1 MSIDSESMAPP
12 VKTKPA
18 RGLDQGWSRA
28 GAHNIAGVSFQV
40 AVTARLLVGALT
52 GGLPLTRAT
61 PEGFEDIDVELRDG
75 ARVLV
80 QVKERSPSARFGRS
94 HLADAIRQ
102 KKTLLTNDASRR
114 FALVTDAAL
123 GGGISPTGWSRSVT
137 EGLDPAVVDRL
148 ATRLVSDF
156 SDPVGVLARTHVV
169 HMEWSV
175 VERTRHELAEIVGSE
190 PSIAALVYAR
200 LIEQITEVAVRQ
212 RSATPDTAQSIT
224 PSDLEA
230 LATRVL
236 ESVDVESLH
245 EAVRMGIVEPVD
257 FGARANLTVHEFLAG
272 VDVIPAHVAADLD
285 LPRPREI
292 QALTDALG
300 EQQSALLTGPSGS
313 GKSALMWRA
322 VKTLSGRTRPYRLLR
337 LLPEDV
343 PTLARWLRLQH
354 PSEHYPLLLCADN
367 LGRPGSAGWTEFARE
382 ISGMPGVLLL
392 GACREEDYR
401 PDLAVGRTTIVDP
414 TLDRELADGI
424 AAALAERGVQTVVD
438 TAEAFG
444 ASGGLLMEFLSMLLT
459 GRRLRQVVEEQVAAR
474 LSEDRRTERD
484 ILRYVTTAHSAGV
497 AIPAETLE
505 LLVPGIDL
513 IPALAVL
520 DREHLVIAQG
530 GSRWLGLHE
539 LRSAVAR
546 DYLHQFPPP
555 AAASTL
561 RQLVENLPV
570 EDACRIIEE
579 YARLDAD
586 LVPVAEA
593 VSGILHS
600 PDTRASDCAQLV
612 ASLAMADAFRHAR
625 ACIQIVEAHRPR
637 NLDPWTALFLAYSQ
651 RFSGV
656 SFDSLVGIGPGL
668 AQLTELAAVLPPR
681 PASLRDRCLLDLSPH
696 EVGNIALR
704 GTVNEAVAWLES
716 LEGSDAGQVA
726 AAEQIWTHFDGAP
739 LDASTRL
746 AATLRTLVPT
756 EDAERLGEVLGS
768 LHERTQRLAA
778 EVPDC
783 VGADTKYEPD
793 GRVVSLRLLVPED
806 EATLHELS
814 VETCR
819 LILSSC
825 SEAEF
830 AEVIVLTPGGDRYSV
845 GDYEEGYKRIPRA
858 NLPRAPQT
866 IGNANVLR
874 AARLLLASRYW
885 TQPLRALAEASQNL
899 LALEDSAVRWLI
911 DPHHNKRRRREAAQH
926 IDSLVAKLAAQP
938 GEPVG
943 HDDTRGDSKASDAL
957 REALTVLRDI
967 AVIGPLA
974 DRQWLALASRC
985 REAVKRLRAAR
996 LADLPRLS
1004 TVGEPLP
1011 DALDEMLTLLADL
1024 LFVYAEGRRTTSKPI
1039 RKSGSESWPDV
1050 ARRLVR
1056 AAAGSG
1062 YEAEREALE
1071 EALGA
1076 PAAWELRRVDHADM
1090 RSAQLLADRW
1100 VVIIA
1105 AESDDPAPLEFADRL
1120 APELAEQLAFR
1131 TFVVFGTGGR
1141 ILPLNALKLGTSQFW
1156 PVEEKELL
1164 TIALGLGAEI
1174 LDSVHLKMWDAF
1186 VTELVRASR
1195 AAALRRL
1202 RAKAGLVG
1210 DEQAFRARYQSAC
1223 RALEACHPDL
1233 HDEATRLL
1241 GRVEREP
1248 SSDRQTLAGEAYR
1261 SITHAESG
1269 EEMDVLA
1276 ALRVVALS
1284 NDLNGH

>member
-1 MSIDSESMAPP
+1 MATP
-12 VKTKPA
+12 VTTNPQ
-18 RGLDQGWSRA
+18 RGVDHGWSRA
-28 GAHNIAGVSFQV
+28 GAHNIAGVSFQI
-40 AVTARLLVGALT
+40 AVTARLLAGALT

-80 QVKERSPSARFGRS
+80 QVKDRSPSAHFGHS

-114 FALVTDAAL
+114 FTLVTNAAL
-123 GGGISPTGWSRSVT
+123 GGGLSPTGWSLTVT

-148 ATRLVSDF
+148 AKHLVPDF
-156 SDPVGVLARTHVV
+156 SDPAGVLARTHVV
-169 HMEWSV
+169 HMQWSV
-175 VERTRHELAEIVGSE
+175 VERTRLELAEIVGSE

-200 LIEQITEVAVRQ
+200 LIERITDVAVRQ

-257 FGARANLTVHEFLAG
+257 FGAPANLTVHEFLAG
-272 VDVIPAHVAADLD
+272 VDVMPAHVAADLD

-322 VKTLSGRTRPYRLLR
+322 AKTLSGRTRPYRLLR

-343 PTLARWLRLQH
+343 PPLARWLRLQH

-367 LGRPGSAGWTEFARE
+367 LGRPASAGWTEIARE
-382 ISGMPGVLLL
+382 FSGMPGVLLL

-401 PDLAVGRTTIVDP
+401 PELAVGRTMIVDP

-424 AAALAERGVQTVVD
+424 ATALSDRGVETVVD
-438 TAEAFG
+438 TAEAFEN
-444 ASGGLLMEFLSMLLT
+444 SDGLLMEFLSMLLT
-459 GRRLRQVVEEQVAAR
+459 GRRLKQVVEEQVAAR
-474 LSEDRRTERD
+474 LAEDRRTERE

-505 LLVPGIDL
+505 LLIPETDL
-513 IPALAVL
+513 VSALAVL
-520 DREHLVIAQG
+520 DREHLVIAEG
-530 GSRWLGLHE
+530 GNRWMGLHE

-555 AAASTL
+555 ATTSTL
-561 RQLVENLPV
+561 RRLVENLPV

-586 LVPVAEA
+586 LVPMAEA
-593 VSGILHS
+593 VSDILHS

-625 ACIQIVEAHRPR
+625 ACLQIVEAQRSR
-637 NLDPWTALFLAYSQ
+637 NLDPWTALFLAYSR
-651 RFSGV
+651 RFGGV
-656 SFDSLVGIGPGL
+656 SFDSLVEIGPGF

-716 LEGSDAGQVA
+716 LEDSDAGQVA

-739 LDASTRL
+739 LDASARL
-746 AATLRTLVPT
+746 AATLRTLAPT

-783 VGADTKYEPD
+783 IGAATKYEQD
-793 GRVVSLRLLVPED
+793 GRVVSLSLLVPAD
-806 EATLHELS
+806 DATLHDQS
-814 VETCR
+814 VQTCR
-819 LILSSC
+819 VILDLC
-825 SEAEF
+825 PEADI
-830 AEVIVLTPGGDRYSV
+830 AEVTVFTPDRDRFAIGDF
-845 GDYEEGYKRIPRA
+845 EEGYKRIPRGI
-858 NLPRAPQT
+858 PQRVPQT
-866 IGNANVLR
+866 SGNANVLR
-874 AARLLLASRYW
+874 AARILLASHYW

-911 DPHHNKRRRREAAQH
+911 DPHHNNRRRREAARH
-926 IDSLVAKLAAQP
+926 VDSLVAKLAAQP

-943 HDDTRGDSKASDAL
+943 HDDSRGDSKASDAMQ
-957 REALTVLRDI
+957 EALAALRDL

-974 DRQWLALASRC
+974 DQQWLAHAARC

-1011 DALDEMLTLLADL
+1011 EALDEMLTLLADL
-1024 LFVYAEGRRTTSKPI
+1024 LFMYAEGHRSTSKPA
-1039 RKSGSESWPDV
+1039 RRRGSETWPDV

-1056 AAAGSG
+1056 ESASDG
-1062 YEAEREALE
+1062 YEDECETLE
-1071 EALGA
+1071 KALGT
-1076 PAAWELRRVDHADM
+1076 PDSWELRRVGHTGIGST
-1090 RSAQLLADRW
+1090 RLLTDWW
-1100 VVIIA
+1100 VIIIA
-1105 AESDDPAPLEFADRL
+1105 AESDVPAPLEFADRL
-1120 APELAEQLAFR
+1120 SPELAPQLAFR
-1131 TFVVFGTGGR
+1131 TFAVFESGRR
-1141 ILPLNALKLGTSQFW
+1141 ILPLGALKLGTSQFW
-1156 PVEEKELL
+1156 PANEEELV
-1164 TIALGLGAEI
+1164 TIASGLGTEV
-1174 LDSVHLKMWDAF
+1174 LESVHLQELDAF
-1186 VTELVRASR
+1186 VTELIRASR
-1195 AAALRRL
+1195 AAALLRL
-1202 RAKAGLVG
+1202 RAEVGLIG
-1210 DEQAFRARYQSAC
+1210 NEQAFEAQYRSAC
-1223 RALEACHPDL
+1223 KAAAACLPVL

-1241 GRVEREP
+1241 ERVEREP
-1248 SSDRQTLAGEAYR
+1248 SSDRRTLAGEAYR
-1261 SITHAESG
+1261 SVTHG
-1269 EEMDVLA
+1269 ETSEDLDVLNELRIA
-1276 ALRVVALS
+1276 ALS
-1284 NDLNGH
+1284 TDLNGS

>member
-18 RGLDQGWSRA
+18 GGLDQGWSRA

-137 EGLDPAVVDRL
+137 EDLDPAVVDRL

-272 VDVIPAHVAADLD
+272 VDVMPAHVAADLD

-414 TLDRELADGI
+414 TLDRELAAGI
-424 AAALAERGVQTVVD
+424 AAALAKRGVETVVD
-438 TAEAFG
+438 TAEAFES
-444 ASGGLLMEFLSMLLT
+444 SGGLLMEFLSMLLT

-474 LSEDRRTERD
+474 LSEDRRTERE

-561 RQLVENLPV
+561 RRLVENLPV

-656 SFDSLVGIGPGL
+656 SFDSLVGLGPGL
-668 AQLTELAAVLPPR
+668 AQLTELAAVLPTR
-681 PASLRDRCLLDLSPH
+681 TASLRDKCLFDLSPH

-726 AAEQIWTHFDGAP
+726 AAEQIWTHFHGAP
-739 LDASTRL
+739 LDASARL
-746 AATLRTLVPT
+746 AATLRTLAPT
-756 EDAERLGEVLGS
+756 EDAKRLGEVLGS

-783 VGADTKYEPD
+783 IGAHTKDEPD

-825 SEAEF
+825 PEAEI

-866 IGNANVLR
+866 SGNANVLR

-885 TQPLRALAEASQNL
+885 TQPLRALAEASQNP

-911 DPHHNKRRRREAAQH
+911 DPHHNNRRRREAARH
-926 IDSLVAKLAAQP
+926 IDSLLAKLAAQP
-938 GEPVG
+938 GEPIG
-943 HDDTRGDSKASDAL
+943 HDDPGGDSKARDAMH
-957 REALTVLRDI
+957 EALAVIRDI
-967 AVIGPLA
+967 AVTGPP
-974 DRQWLALASRC
+974 DHQQWLALASRC
-985 REAVKRLRAAR
+985 REAVKRLKAAR

-1004 TVGEPLP
+1004 SVGDPLP
-1011 DALDEMLTLLADL
+1011 DKLDDMLMLLADL
-1024 LFVYAEGRRTTSKPI
+1024 LFMYAEGRRSTSKPA
-1039 RKSGSESWPDV
+1039 RRRGSESWPDV

-1056 AAAGSG
+1056 EASFNG
-1062 YEAEREALE
+1062 YEKEREALE
-1071 EALGA
+1071 AALGT
-1076 PAAWELRRVDHADM
+1076 PDSWELRRVGHTNIGST
-1090 RSAQLLADRW
+1090 RLLTDW
-1100 VVIIA
+1100 WVIIIA
-1105 AESDDPAPLEFADRL
+1105 VESAVPAPLEFADRL
-1120 APELAEQLAFR
+1120 GPHLAEQLAFR
-1131 TFVVFGTGGR
+1131 TFVVFETGRR
-1141 ILPLNALKLGTSQFW
+1141 ILPLGAQKLGTSKFW
-1156 PVEEKELL
+1156 PANEEELV
-1164 TIALGLGAEI
+1164 TIATGLGTEI
-1174 LDSVHLKMWDAF
+1174 LESVRLQTWDAF
-1186 VTELVRASR
+1186 VTELIRASR
-1195 AAALRRL
+1195 AAALL
-1202 RAKAGLVG
+1202 RMRVDVGLVG
-1210 DEQAFRARYQSAC
+1210 GEEAFEAQYRLAC
-1223 RALEACHPDL
+1223 KAAAACHPDL
-1233 HDEATRLL
+1233 RDEATRLL
-1241 GRVEREP
+1241 ERVEREA
-1248 SSDRQTLAGEAYR
+1248 SSDRRTLAGEAYR
-1261 SITHAESG
+1261 SVTHAETS
-1269 EEMDVLA
+1269 EDLDVLNELQIA
-1276 ALRVVALS
+1276 ALS
-1284 NDLNGH
+1284 TDLTGS